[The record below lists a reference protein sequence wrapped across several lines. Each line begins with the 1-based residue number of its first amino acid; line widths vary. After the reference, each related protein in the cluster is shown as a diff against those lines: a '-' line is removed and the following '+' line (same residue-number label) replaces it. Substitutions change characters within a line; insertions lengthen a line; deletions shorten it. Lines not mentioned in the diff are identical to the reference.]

1 MNSIAGTAATERP
14 AIEPPTAGLAIT
26 TTVSREPADGTQV
39 KGSSAVSVLVGRFD
53 AVEAPLV
60 REELSRIIDAGTR
73 TVVVDLSAVSF
84 IDSAGLAALV
94 RARRDTQRSGGD
106 IILISPSEYSALR
119 VFRLTQF
126 DDVFRMVKIRA
137 DE

>member
-1 MNSIAGTAATERP
+1 MNSIAGTS
-14 AIEPPTAGLAIT
+14 AIEPLTAGLAIT
-26 TTVSREPADGTQV
+26 TTLRREPTDGTQV
-39 KGSSAVSVLVGRFD
+39 KESSAVAVLVGRFD

-106 IILISPSEYSALR
+106 IILISPSEHSALR

>member
-1 MNSIAGTAATERP
+1 MNSFAGTS
-14 AIEPPTAGLAIT
+14 AIEPPAAVLTIT
-26 TTVSREPADGTQV
+26 STVSREPADGTQV
-39 KGSSAVSVLVGRFD
+39 QGSSAVAVLVGRFD

-60 REELSRIIDAGTR
+60 REELSRIIDAGIR

-106 IILISPSEYSALR
+106 IILISPSEHSALR